1 MGRATEGMQVTDA
14 DMGADRRPQA
24 ADFVITGT
32 VVTADAE
39 RRVYTDGAVAV
50 RDSRI
55 IAVGPRTAV
64 EAAYEGGRRLGG
76 PRDLVIPGLIDSHN
90 HMAQALVRSMA
101 LEDLPNI
108 TRVYIPAEDVLGD
121 DGIRTSARV
130 TMANLLRAGVTTT
143 TDTTCTAEHEEA
155 VGETA
160 LETGIRCALAV
171 GQRDRTSRL
180 ASNYE
185 QIDGRSEYSDDPAVR
200 ADNIAHL
207 EDFLT
212 RWSAR
217 GQGLVRPYIHAAS
230 VPSVS
235 DEMFMA
241 ARELAE
247 RHDTVVMTHINRDRE
262 EIELCVSLFGRRPI
276 EHLSHIGA
284 LGPRFLAIHA
294 MLTTAREIR
303 LLAEAG
309 AKLTHAPVVCTDIV
323 SAVTDV
329 VGMRAAGVTV
339 GLGCDTVINDI
350 LAVMRIAFFMQA
362 QSAGI
367 PMYDPVGFTTE
378 DAFDMATIEGAKAL
392 MWDTEIGSLEVGK
405 AADIAVIDGENPRLS
420 PRHNPV
426 GSIVRYAAGTDV
438 RSVLVDGR
446 LVVDAGRVLTLDE
459 GLLLKEADEVAVRVR
474 EDLLHRRYWPL
485 NQRYRI
491 IG

>member
-1 MGRATEGMQVTDA
+1 MTPAEDA
-14 DMGADRRPQA
+14 APRLPRPVDYVVA
-24 ADFVITGT
+24 GT
-32 VVTADAE
+32 VLTADAE
-39 RRVYTDGAVAV
+39 RRVFADGAVAV
-50 RDSRI
+50 EGSRI
-55 IAVGPRTAV
+55 VAVGPRAEV
-64 EAAYEGGRRLGG
+64 EAAFSARRRLGG
-76 PRDLVIPGLIDSHN
+76 RRDLVIPGLIDSHN
-90 HMAQALVRSMA
+90 HMAQALVRGMA

-130 TMANLLRAGVTTT
+130 TMTNLLRAGVTTT
-143 TDTTCTAEHEEA
+143 TDTTCTAEHEDA

-171 GQRDRTSRL
+171 GQRDRSSRL

-185 QIDGRSEYSDDPAVR
+185 QIEGRSEYSDDPAVT

-212 RWSAR
+212 RWTQR
-217 GQGLVRPYIHAAS
+217 GRGRVRPCIHAPS

-235 DEMFMA
+235 DEMFGA

-247 RHDTVVMTHINRDRE
+247 RHDTVMMTHINRDRE
-262 EIELCVSLFGRRPI
+262 EIELCVSLFGRRPL
-276 EHLSHIGA
+276 EHLGRLGV

-309 AKLTHAPVVCTDIV
+309 AKLAHAPVVCTDIV

-362 QSAGI
+362 QAAAI
-367 PMYDPVGFTTE
+367 PLYDPIGFTTE
-378 DAFDMATIEGAKAL
+378 DAFDMATIDGARAL
-392 MWDTEIGSLEVGK
+392 MWDGEIGSLEAGK

-426 GSIVRYAAGTDV
+426 GSLVRYGVGTDV

-446 LVVDAGRVLTLDE
+446 LVVDDGEVLTVDE
-459 GLLLKEADEVAVRVR
+459 GLLLKEADEVADRMR
-474 EDLLHRRYWPL
+474 RDLLPRRYWPL
-485 NQRYRI
+485 NQRYKV

>member
-1 MGRATEGMQVTDA
+1 MTDT
-14 DMGADRRPQA
+14 DKGVDHRPQA

-39 RRVYTDGAVAV
+39 RRVYMDGAVAV

-55 IAVGPRTAV
+55 VAVGRRAEV
-64 EAAYEGGRRLGG
+64 EAAYEGRRRLGG
-76 PRDLVIPGLIDSHN
+76 RRDLVIPGLIDSHN
-90 HMAQALVRSMA
+90 HMAQALVRSLA

-121 DGIRTSARV
+121 DGIRTSSRV

-160 LETGIRCALAV
+160 LEMGIRCALAV

-185 QIDGRSEYSDDPAVR
+185 QIEGRSEYEDDPAVR

-212 RWSAR
+212 RWSER
-217 GQGLVRPYIHAAS
+217 GRGLVRPYIHAAS

-235 DEMFMA
+235 DEMFGA

-247 RHDTVVMTHINRDRE
+247 RHDTAMMTHINRDRE

-276 EHLSHIGA
+276 EHLSEIGV

-294 MLTTAREIR
+294 MLTTAREVR

-350 LAVMRIAFFMQA
+350 LAVARIAFLMHGQA
-362 QSAGI
+362 AGI
-367 PMYDPVGFTTE
+367 PLYDPIGFTTE
-378 DAFDMATIEGAKAL
+378 DAFDMATIDGARAL
-392 MWDTEIGSLEVGK
+392 LWDHEIGSLEVGK
-405 AADIAVIDGENPRLS
+405 AADIAVVDGENLRLS
-420 PRHNPV
+420 PRHNPI
-426 GSIVRYAAGTDV
+426 GSLVRYAVGTDIK
-438 RSVLVDGR
+438 SVLVNGA
-446 LVVDAGRVLTLDE
+446 LVVDDGEVLTVDEAALLDE
-459 GLLLKEADEVAVRVR
+459 ADSVAERIRDHLVP
-474 EDLLHRRYWPL
+474 RRYWPL
-485 NQRYRI
+485 NQRYKPI
-491 IG
+491 DG

>member
-1 MGRATEGMQVTDA
+1 M
-14 DMGADRRPQA
+14 RP
-24 ADFVITGT
+24 ADFLVLGT
-32 VVTADAE
+32 VVTSDPQ
-39 RRVYTDGAVAV
+39 RRVFLDGAVAV
-50 RDSRI
+50 ADGRI
-55 IAVGPRTAV
+55 AAVGPRAEV
-64 EAAYEGGRRLGG
+64 EAAHEPARRLGG
-76 PRDLVIPGLIDSHN
+76 PRDLVIPGLIDTHN
-90 HMAQALVRSMA
+90 HMAQALVRGMA

-121 DGIRTSARV
+121 DGIRTSSRV

-160 LETGIRCALAV
+160 LEMGIRCALAV

-185 QIDGRSEYSDDPAVR
+185 QLEGRSEYHDDPAAR
-200 ADNIAHL
+200 ADIIAHL
-207 EDFLT
+207 EDFLA
-212 RWSAR
+212 RWAKK
-217 GQGLVRPYIHAAS
+217 GCGLVRPYIHAAS

-235 DEMFMA
+235 DELFGA
-241 ARELAE
+241 ALDLAE
-247 RHDTVVMTHINRDRE
+247 RHDTMMMTHINRDRE
-262 EIELCVSLFGRRPI
+262 EIELCVSLFGRRPL
-276 EHLSHIGA
+276 EQLSRLGL

-309 AKLTHAPVVCTDIV
+309 AKLAHAPVVCTDIV

-350 LAVMRIAFFMQA
+350 IAVMRIAFFMQA
-362 QSAGI
+362 QSAGV
-367 PMYDPVGFTTE
+367 PLYDPLGFTTE
-378 DAFDMATIEGAKAL
+378 DAFDMATIDGARAL
-392 MWDTEIGSLEVGK
+392 MWDHEIGSLEAGK

-426 GSIVRYAAGTDV
+426 GCLVRYAAGTDV
-438 RSVLVDGR
+438 KNVLVNGR
-446 LVVDAGRVLTLDE
+446 LVVDEGRVLTVDE
-459 GLLLKEADEVAVRVR
+459 ASLLVEADEVAARVR
-474 EDLLHRRYWPL
+474 DDLLPRRYWPL
-485 NQRYRI
+485 TQRGRLI
-491 IG
+491 

>member
-1 MGRATEGMQVTDA
+1 MTEA

-55 IAVGPRTAV
+55 VAVGGRADV
-64 EAAYEGGRRLGG
+64 EAIYEGGRRLGG
-76 PRDLVIPGLIDSHN
+76 PRDLVIPGLIDTHN

-130 TMANLLRAGVTTT
+130 AMANLLRAGVTTT

-160 LETGIRCALAV
+160 RETGIRCALAV

-200 ADNIAHL
+200 DDNIAHL

-323 SAVTDV
+323 SAVTDI

-438 RSVLVDGR
+438 RNVLVDGR
-446 LVVDAGRVLTLDE
+446 LVVDDGRVLTLDE
-459 GLLLKEADEVAVRVR
+459 GLLLKEADEVAGRVR

>member
-1 MGRATEGMQVTDA
+1 MTEAGATPD
-14 DMGADRRPQA
+14 DRVEA
-24 ADFVITGT
+24 VDYLVTGT
-32 VVTADAE
+32 VVTVDSE
-39 RRVYTDGAVAV
+39 RRVFLDGAVAV
-50 RDSRI
+50 QGSKI
-55 IAVGPRTAV
+55 VAVGPRAEV
-64 EAAYEGGRRLGG
+64 EATHRGRRRLGG

-143 TDTTCTAEHEEA
+143 TDTTGTPEHEDA

-160 LETGIRCALAV
+160 LEMGIRCALAV

-185 QIDGRSEYSDDPAVR
+185 QIEGRSEYYDDPAVR
-200 ADNIAHL
+200 ADNIAHVD
-207 EDFLT
+207 DFLT
-212 RWSAR
+212 RWTAR
-217 GQGLVRPYIHAAS
+217 GGGRVRPYIHAPS
-230 VPSVS
+230 VPSIS
-235 DEMFMA
+235 DEMFGA
-241 ARELAE
+241 ARDLAE
-247 RHDTVVMTHINRDRE
+247 RHDTAMMTHINRDRE

-276 EHLSHIGA
+276 EHLARIGV

-294 MLTTAREIR
+294 MLTTARETQ

-309 AKLTHAPVVCTDIV
+309 ARLAHAPVVCTDIV

-350 LAVMRIAFFMQA
+350 LAVARIAFLMHGQA
-362 QSAGI
+362 AGI
-367 PMYDPVGFTTE
+367 PLYDPVGFTTE
-378 DAFDMATIEGAKAL
+378 DVFDMATIDGARAL
-392 MWDTEIGSLEVGK
+392 LWDHEIGSLEVGK

-420 PRHNPV
+420 PRHNPI
-426 GSIVRYAAGTDV
+426 GSIIRYAAGTDV
-438 RSVLVDGR
+438 SSVLVDGA
-446 LVVDAGRVLTLDE
+446 LVVDEGDVLTVDEAALLD
-459 GLLLKEADEVAVRVR
+459 EADEVASRVR
-474 EDLLHRRYWPL
+474 RHLLDRRYWPL
-485 NQRYRI
+485 NRRYNI
-491 IG
+491 IDG

>member
-1 MGRATEGMQVTDA
+1 MTQFA
-14 DMGADRRPQA
+14 DFLVLGTVITSDPDRRM
-24 ADFVITGT
+24 FLN
-32 VVTADAE
+32 
-39 RRVYTDGAVAV
+39 GAVAV
-50 RDSRI
+50 HDGRI
-55 IAVGPRTAV
+55 AAVGPRAEV
-64 EAAYEGGRRLGG
+64 EAAYEAGRRLGG
-76 PRDLVIPGLIDSHN
+76 PRDLVIPGLIDTHN
-90 HMAQALVRSMA
+90 HMAQALVRGMA

-121 DGIRTSARV
+121 HGIRTSARI

-160 LETGIRCALAV
+160 MEMGIRCALAV

-185 QIDGRSEYSDDPAVR
+185 QVEGRSEYRDDPAVR

-212 RWSAR
+212 RWSQK
-217 GQGLVRPYIHAAS
+217 GCGLVRPYIHAAS

-235 DEMFMA
+235 DEMFCA

-247 RHDTVVMTHINRDRE
+247 RHDTAMMTHINRDRE

-276 EHLSHIGA
+276 EHLSHIGV

-294 MLTTAREIR
+294 MLTTSREIR

-323 SAVTDV
+323 SAITDI
-329 VGMRAAGVTV
+329 VGMRAAGVTI

-350 LAVMRIAFFMQA
+350 LAVARIAFFMHGQA
-362 QSAGI
+362 AGI
-367 PMYDPVGFTTE
+367 PLYDPIGFTTE
-378 DAFDMATIEGAKAL
+378 DAFDMATIDGARAL
-392 MWDTEIGSLEVGK
+392 LWDHEIGSLEVGK
-405 AADIAVIDGENPRLS
+405 AADIAVIDGENLRLS

-426 GSIVRYAAGTDV
+426 GSIVRYAVGTDV
-438 RSVLVDGR
+438 KSVLVNGT
-446 LVVDAGRVLTLDE
+446 LVVDDGDVLTVDEAALLD
-459 GLLLKEADEVAVRVR
+459 EADEVATRVR
-474 EDLLHRRYWPL
+474 EHLLPRRYWPL
-485 NQRYRI
+485 NQRYELI
-491 IG
+491 DG